1 MTRRASDEYVLA
13 FPSRKLKA
21 NDLSKNE
28 QHALSTAQHMLF
40 NDLRRT
46 CHFSCTIEET
56 TARIWC
62 HTRSGT
68 FVTQGFDIHVVSRPM
83 LCHSVDVV

>member
-1 MTRRASDEYVLA
+1 MTRRAFDEYVLPFA
-13 FPSRKLKA
+13 SRELKA

-28 QHALSTAQHMLF
+28 QHALSTAQHMLY

-46 CHFSCTIEET
+46 CHFTCTIEET

-68 FVTQGFDIHVVSRPM
+68 FITQGFDIHTVSRSM
-83 LCHSVDVV
+83 LCYIAHVV